1 MVFHGISPCVAV
13 DRGVV
18 DNQMPDFGF
27 RVMAFMFRVRD
38 FFRPREDI
46 VKEAGLKEGFHV
58 LDYGCGPG
66 GYVKPVADLV
76 GESGRI
82 YALDISPLAIQMI
95 KKIVAK
101 NQMRNVETII
111 SDCSTGLPD
120 DGVDAVLLYDVFHD
134 LTDPNGVLEELY
146 RVLKPDGV
154 LSFSDHHMKED
165 EIMSKLTNA
174 GLFVLLKKGKR
185 TYSFAKKQK

>member
-1 MVFHGISPCVAV
+1 MS
-13 DRGVV
+13 
-18 DNQMPDFGF
+18 DFGF
-27 RVMAFMFRVRD
+27 SAMAFMFRVRD

-46 VKEAGLKEGFHV
+46 VREVGLREGFHV

-82 YALDISPLAIQMI
+82 YALDISPLAIQTV
-95 KKIVAK
+95 KRIVVK
-101 NQMRNVETII
+101 NLMRNVETIL

-120 DGVDAVLLYDVFHD
+120 DSVDAVLLYDVFHN

-165 EIMSKLTNA
+165 KIMLELTNK
-174 GLFVLLKKGKR
+174 GLFALLKKGKR
-185 TYSFAKKQK
+185 AYSFAKKQA

>member
-1 MVFHGISPCVAV
+1 
-13 DRGVV
+13 
-18 DNQMPDFGF
+18 MPDFGF
-27 RVMAFMFRVRD
+27 RAMAFMFRVRD

-46 VKEAGLKEGFHV
+46 VKEAGLREGFHV

-82 YALDISPLAIQMI
+82 YALDISPLAIQMV

-120 DGVDAVLLYDVFHD
+120 DSVDAVLLYDVFHD
-134 LTDPNGVLEELY
+134 LTDPNGVLGGTVSSVEARWSL
-146 RVLKPDGV
+146 V
-154 LSFSDHHMKED
+154 F
-165 EIMSKLTNA
+165 
-174 GLFVLLKKGKR
+174 
-185 TYSFAKKQK
+185 Q

>member
-1 MVFHGISPCVAV
+1 MS
-13 DRGVV
+13 
-18 DNQMPDFGF
+18 DFGF
-27 RVMAFMFRVRD
+27 RAMAFMFKVRD

-46 VKEAGLKEGFHV
+46 VEEVGLREGFHV

-66 GYVKPVADLV
+66 GYVKPVAVLV

-82 YALDISPLAIQMI
+82 YALDISPLAIQTV
-95 KKIVAK
+95 KKIVVK
-101 NQMRNVETII
+101 NLMRNVETIL

-120 DGVDAVLLYDVFHD
+120 DSVDAVLLYDVFHN

-165 EIMSKLTNA
+165 EIMSELTNK
-174 GLFVLLKKGKR
+174 GLFALLKKGKR
-185 TYSFAKKQK
+185 TYSFAKKRA